1 MPMVESKTDG
11 GSTAQRRAP
20 FRRQPVRRGRTAG
33 WLLRRMGRSAIVIC
47 ALAAL
52 FVLAGFGWF
61 LWSLP
66 ADEIVLKRDADG
78 IVVLTGGA
86 SRISDA
92 IELLA
97 AGRGKRLLISGAN
110 RATTSGE
117 ISRLNPDFGR
127 IVSCCVDFD
136 RSLNTLGNAIET
148 KHWAQSRGFHSL
160 IVVTSNYH
168 MPRAMAEISHQLPDV
183 ALLPFPVIADKLHAE
198 PWWTRGT
205 TMKLMFSEY
214 LKYVVARMR
223 IRFDP
228 ASGVRAASTVAATEC
243 VQSASAVRAV
253 PLWLEAEAAPALL
266 RCRFFGRKTAFHPGS
281 GPQPAI
287 S

>member
-11 GSTAQRRAP
+11 GSTAGRLEPSGRRWG
-20 FRRQPVRRGRTAG
+20 RGRVARQ
-33 WLLRRMGRSAIVIC
+33 LLRRLGRSAIAMC
-47 ALAAL
+47 AVAMLVLAA
-52 FVLAGFGWF
+52 GFALF

-66 ADEIVLKRDADG
+66 ADEIVLHRDADG

-97 AGRGKRLLISGAN
+97 AGRGKRLLISGVN
-110 RATTSGE
+110 RATTTGE
-117 ISRLNPDFGR
+117 ISRLNPDYGR
-127 IVSCCVDFD
+127 MVSCCVDFD

-148 KHWAQSRGFHSL
+148 KHWAQSRGFRSL

-168 MPRAMAEISHQLPDV
+168 MPRAIAEIAHQLPDV

-198 PWWTRGT
+198 PWWTHGT

-214 LKYVVARMR
+214 LKFVVAQMR
-223 IRFDP
+223 IRLDP
-228 ASGVRAASTVAATEC
+228 DAAGRTAA
-243 VQSASAVRAV
+243 AD
-253 PLWLEAEAAPALL
+253 
-266 RCRFFGRKTAFHPGS
+266 
-281 GPQPAI
+281 
-287 S
+287 

>member
-1 MPMVESKTDG
+1 MEGSMPKVDARTDA
-11 GSTAQRRAP
+11 GSTAQPRERFRLEPRQIGRANLSLPRR
-20 FRRQPVRRGRTAG
+20 
-33 WLLRRMGRSAIVIC
+33 LLGGVGRSAIVLG
-47 ALAAL
+47 AVAAV
-52 FVLAGFGWF
+52 VLGAGFGWF
-61 LWSLP
+61 LGNLP
-66 ADEIVLKRDADG
+66 AGEIVLQRNADG

-86 SRISDA
+86 SRITDA

-117 ISRLNPDFGR
+117 ISRLNPDFEN

-148 KHWAQSRGFHSL
+148 RHWAQSRGFRSL

-198 PWWTRGT
+198 PWWTHGT

-214 LKYVVARMR
+214 LKYVMARMR
-223 IRFDP
+223 MRIDP
-228 ASGVRAASTVAATEC
+228 DAGIRAARAAAEPDL
-243 VQSASAVRAV
+243 VQSPSPIAV
-253 PLWLEAEAAPALL
+253 AL
-266 RCRFFGRKTAFHPGS
+266 R
-281 GPQPAI
+281 
-287 S
+287 

>member
-11 GSTAQRRAP
+11 GGGAHSCSANGLEP
-20 FRRQPVRRGRTAG
+20 SGRPPR
-33 WLLRRMGRSAIVIC
+33 WLLRRMGRSAIAIC
-47 ALAAL
+47 ATAAL
-52 FVLAGFGWF
+52 LLAAGFGWF

-66 ADEIVLKRDADG
+66 ADEIVLQRDADG

-110 RATTSGE
+110 RATTAVE
-117 ISRLNPDFGR
+117 ISRLNPEYGR

-148 KHWAQSRGFHSL
+148 KHWAESRGFRSL
-160 IVVTSNYH
+160 IVVTSSYH
-168 MPRAMAEISHQLPDV
+168 MPRAIAEIAHQLPDV
-183 ALLPFPVIADKLHAE
+183 ALLPFPVIAEKLHAE
-198 PWWTRGT
+198 PWWTHGT
-205 TMKLMFSEY
+205 TMKLMLSEY

-223 IRFDP
+223 IRLDP
-228 ASGVRAASTVAATEC
+228 ASAAGAQAA
-243 VQSASAVRAV
+243 
-253 PLWLEAEAAPALL
+253 AAPRTGLA
-266 RCRFFGRKTAFHPGS
+266 RASSSRHKSESHVG
-281 GPQPAI
+281 
-287 S
+287 

>member
-11 GSTAQRRAP
+11 GSTAGRLEPSGRRWG
-20 FRRQPVRRGRTAG
+20 RGRAARR
-33 WLLRRMGRSAIVIC
+33 LLRRLGRSAIAMC
-47 ALAAL
+47 AIAL
-52 FVLAGFGWF
+52 LVLAGGFALF

-66 ADEIVLKRDADG
+66 ADEIVLQRDADG

-97 AGRGKRLLISGAN
+97 AGRGKRLLISGVN

-117 ISRLNPDFGR
+117 ISRLIPDYGR
-127 IVSCCVDFD
+127 MVSCCVDFD

-148 KHWAQSRGFHSL
+148 KHWAESRGFRSL

-168 MPRAMAEISHQLPDV
+168 MPRAIAEIAHQLPDV

-198 PWWTRGT
+198 PWWTHGT

-214 LKYVVARMR
+214 LKYVVAQMR
-223 IRFDP
+223 IRLDP
-228 ASGVRAASTVAATEC
+228 AAAARAAAA
-243 VQSASAVRAV
+243 A
-253 PLWLEAEAAPALL
+253 
-266 RCRFFGRKTAFHPGS
+266 
-281 GPQPAI
+281 
-287 S
+287 

>member
-11 GSTAQRRAP
+11 GSTAGRLEPSGRRWG
-20 FRRQPVRRGRTAG
+20 RGRAARR
-33 WLLRRMGRSAIVIC
+33 LLRRLGRSAIAMC
-47 ALAAL
+47 AIAL
-52 FVLAGFGWF
+52 LVLAGGFALF

-66 ADEIVLKRDADG
+66 ADEIVLQRDADG

-97 AGRGKRLLISGAN
+97 AGRGKRLLISGVN

-117 ISRLNPDFGR
+117 ISRLIPDYGR
-127 IVSCCVDFD
+127 MVSCCVDFD

-148 KHWAQSRGFHSL
+148 KHWAESRGFRSL

-168 MPRAMAEISHQLPDV
+168 MPRAIAEIAHQLPDV

-198 PWWTRGT
+198 PWWTHGT

-214 LKYVVARMR
+214 LKYVVAQMR
-223 IRFDP
+223 IRLDP
-228 ASGVRAASTVAATEC
+228 AAVARAAAA
-243 VQSASAVRAV
+243 A
-253 PLWLEAEAAPALL
+253 
-266 RCRFFGRKTAFHPGS
+266 
-281 GPQPAI
+281 
-287 S
+287 

>member
-11 GSTAQRRAP
+11 GSTAGRLEPSGRRWG
-20 FRRQPVRRGRTAG
+20 RGRAARR
-33 WLLRRMGRSAIVIC
+33 LLRRLGRSAIAMC
-47 ALAAL
+47 AIAL
-52 FVLAGFGWF
+52 LVLAGGFALF

-66 ADEIVLKRDADG
+66 ADEIVLQRDADG

-97 AGRGKRLLISGAN
+97 AGRGKRLLISGVN

-117 ISRLNPDFGR
+117 ISRLIPDYGR
-127 IVSCCVDFD
+127 MVSCCVDFD

-148 KHWAQSRGFHSL
+148 KHWAESRGFRSL

-168 MPRAMAEISHQLPDV
+168 MPRAIAEIAHQLPDV

-198 PWWTRGT
+198 PWWTHGT

-214 LKYVVARMR
+214 LKYVVAQMR
-223 IRFDP
+223 IRLDP
-228 ASGVRAASTVAATEC
+228 VSAARATAAD
-243 VQSASAVRAV
+243 
-253 PLWLEAEAAPALL
+253 
-266 RCRFFGRKTAFHPGS
+266 
-281 GPQPAI
+281 
-287 S
+287 

>member
-1 MPMVESKTDG
+1 MPMVESNTDG
-11 GSTAQRRAP
+11 GRVCSAQGLEPSGRRRAP
-20 FRRQPVRRGRTAG
+20 R
-33 WLLRRMGRSAIVIC
+33 WLRRRMGRSALALG
-47 ALAAL
+47 ALA
-52 FVLAGFGWF
+52 VLLLAAGFGWF

-66 ADEIVLKRDADG
+66 ADEIVLQHDADG

-110 RATTSGE
+110 RATTPVE
-117 ISRLNPDFGR
+117 ISRLNPEYER

-148 KHWAQSRGFHSL
+148 KHWAQSRGFRSL

-168 MPRAMAEISHQLPDV
+168 MPRALAEIAHQLPDV
-183 ALLPFPVIADKLHAE
+183 ALLPFPVIAEKLHAE

-205 TMKLMFSEY
+205 MMKLMLSEY
-214 LKYVVARMR
+214 LKYVAARMR

-228 ASGVRAASTVAATEC
+228 AAAASARAAAT
-243 VQSASAVRAV
+243 
-253 PLWLEAEAAPALL
+253 APPIRLAHLD
-266 RCRFFGRKTAFHPGS
+266 
-281 GPQPAI
+281 
-287 S
+287 

>member
-1 MPMVESKTDG
+1 MGMEGSMPKVDARTEA
-11 GSTAQRRAP
+11 GSTAQPQGRRLGLERLGLERGGDGRADP
-20 FRRQPVRRGRTAG
+20 RR
-33 WLLRRMGRSAIVIC
+33 LRRLLGGVGRSAI
-47 ALAAL
+47 ALGTVVAA
-52 FVLAGFGWF
+52 VLGAGFGWF

-66 ADEIVLKRDADG
+66 ADEIVLQRNADG

-97 AGRGKRLLISGAN
+97 AGRGKRLLISGVN
-110 RATTSGE
+110 PATTSGE
-117 ISRLNPDFGR
+117 ISRLNPDFEN
-127 IVSCCVDFD
+127 IVSCCVDID

-148 KHWAQSRGFHSL
+148 RHWARSRGFRSL

-198 PWWTRGT
+198 PWWTHGP

-214 LKYVVARMR
+214 LKYVMARMR
-223 IRFDP
+223 MRLDP
-228 ASGVRAASTVAATEC
+228 DAGVRAARAAAEPAL
-243 VQSASAVRAV
+243 VQSLAPCARSASRH
-253 PLWLEAEAAPALL
+253 L
-266 RCRFFGRKTAFHPGS
+266 G
-281 GPQPAI
+281 
-287 S
+287 